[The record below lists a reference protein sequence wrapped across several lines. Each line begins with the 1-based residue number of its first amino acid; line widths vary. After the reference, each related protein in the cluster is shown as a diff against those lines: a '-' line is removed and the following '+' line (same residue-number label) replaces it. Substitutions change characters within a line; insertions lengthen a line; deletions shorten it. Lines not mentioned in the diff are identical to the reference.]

1 MADSPSAPSPSS
13 APSSSG
19 SPADVVRAHNAVLT
33 VVAPDGRRYELAVL
47 WAEDGSVLPLWDEAA
62 AETVASILDE
72 QSAQQPED
80 PVVGLA
86 VSLQAAR
93 EVSAPV
99 ELDDSESGFFAN
111 PEAVRAWV
119 HKQLN

>member
-1 MADSPSAPSPSS
+1 MTDNTSPPSPASD
-13 APSSSG
+13 PL
-19 SPADVVRAHNAVLT
+19 PAGGLADAVRAHDAVLT

-47 WAEDGSVLPLWDEAA
+47 WAEDGSVLPLWDDEA
-62 AETVASILDE
+62 AETVASILEE

-80 PVVGLA
+80 PIVGLA
-86 VSLQAAR
+86 VSLQAAP
-93 EVSAPV
+93 EVGAPV

-111 PEAVRAWV
+111 PEAVRTWV